1 VTNDRFKSNDS
12 CKDPK
17 LFKWLDI
24 TSQSEPWMS
33 LDDAL
38 EMKPAVMMSVGWI
51 VKETPEYITI
61 ASTYDTDE
69 ELVGDVNCIPR
80 KTIME
85 IIPVRPVNI

>member
-1 VTNDRFKSNDS
+1 MTNDRFKNI
-12 CKDPK
+12 DPK
-17 LFKWLDI
+17 MFKWLDI

-33 LDDAL
+33 VEDAL
-38 EMKPAVMMSVGWI
+38 DMKPAVMLSVGWI

-61 ASTYDTDE
+61 ASTLDMEE

-85 IIPVRPVNI
+85 IIPIRLVNV